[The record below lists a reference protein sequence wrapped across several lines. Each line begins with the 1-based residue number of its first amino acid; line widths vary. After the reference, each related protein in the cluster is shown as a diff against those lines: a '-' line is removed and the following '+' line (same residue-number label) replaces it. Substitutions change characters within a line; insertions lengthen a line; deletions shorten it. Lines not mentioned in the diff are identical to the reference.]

1 LQRKFMGRLHDWII
15 VGSAHE
21 RKPNR

>member
-1 LQRKFMGRLHDWII
+1 LLRKFMGRLHDWII